1 MPDAKRVNV
10 SFLVSNRLSCHVDA
24 IHPCFISS
32 LCTFANLCNHGNVGL
47 KMRHGEAHCG
57 CTAILRQKKIN
68 ASLTNCK
75 LAKVAMLQCFSC
87 DV

>member
-32 LCTFANLCNHGNVGL
+32 LCTLANLCNHGNVGL
-47 KMRHGEAHCG
+47 KMRHGEVYCWY
-57 CTAILRQKKIN
+57 TAKIN
-68 ASLTNCK
+68 VSLINCK
-75 LAKVAMLQCFSC
+75 LAEVAMLQHFSC